1 MPLSAGARLGPYEI
15 VAPLGSGGMG
25 EVYRATDTRL
35 ERAVAIKVLP
45 GAVAVSDQTLER
57 FHREARAASA
67 LNHPGICTIYD
78 VGTDPPFIAMEL
90 LEGETLDQRLTRGP
104 IDGQELLE
112 VALALADALDAAHA
126 RGIVHRDIKPANIFL
141 TGRGPKILDFG
152 LAKTTAAPAVTGFSD
167 QATRSGE
174 AALTD
179 AGSALGTVSYMSP
192 EQIRGTALDARTD
205 LFSFGIVLYE
215 MATGTHPF
223 RGPTS
228 GVILDAILNRAPV
241 PPARVNPDVPPEL
254 QRIVEKC
261 LEKDRALRYQ
271 HASDVR
277 ADLQRVRRDTVSGQ
291 PLASATTTT
300 THHATGIG
308 RRVAVIVPTS
318 IAALALAWAG
328 YQHFR
333 VPPAPQ
339 LTDKDTIVLA
349 EFSNTTGDPV
359 FDETL
364 RQGLAIQL
372 AQSPFLRLIPDER
385 LQAMRLLM
393 GLAADAPLTPQ
404 VARAACER
412 TGSAAVLEG
421 SISSLGTSYV
431 VGLRAK
437 NCRDGAVLDEEQV
450 QVARKEDVLS
460 ALSRIAVTFRTRVG
474 ESLATVEKHS
484 TPLAE
489 ATTPSLEALKAYSQA
504 LKVLASDGD
513 FAATP
518 LFKRAVA
525 IDPQFAIAHARLG
538 LSYFSIGETILS
550 AESFATAR
558 QNRQRASDQER
569 FFIDAS
575 YDLLVTGNLERAR
588 QTCEEWTRTYPRA
601 IEVHGFLSAMV
612 YSVLGEYQKALDES
626 EKLLASDPDLS
637 IAYLQ
642 VAFNNGFLG
651 RLDKSD
657 ETLRQAAARSIE
669 MPELRIQRYGN
680 AFLRGDKPAMDRE
693 VALGRGKTGEED
705 WLSYQEALTL
715 AYAGQLREA
724 RTKTQHAI
732 EVAQHASLPE
742 RAAQFGAG
750 AALWEGLFGNKVEA
764 AAGAVAAL
772 KLSSGRD
779 VRYGAGAALAF
790 AGNSVDCR
798 TLGTE
803 LEARFPEDTV
813 VRVSY
818 LPQLRALLALN
829 DRHPARAVEILQV
842 ASPFELGTPPSNVLG
857 FYGSLYPVYVRGLA
871 YLAAEDGTAAAGNFR
886 RFWITAGSS

>member
-1 MPLSAGARLGPYEI
+1 
-15 VAPLGSGGMG
+15 
-25 EVYRATDTRL
+25 
-35 ERAVAIKVLP
+35 
-45 GAVAVSDQTLER
+45 
-57 FHREARAASA
+57 
-67 LNHPGICTIYD
+67 
-78 VGTDPPFIAMEL
+78 
-90 LEGETLDQRLTRGP
+90 
-104 IDGQELLE
+104 
-112 VALALADALDAAHA
+112 
-126 RGIVHRDIKPANIFL
+126 
-141 TGRGPKILDFG
+141 
-152 LAKTTAAPAVTGFSD
+152 
-167 QATRSGE
+167 
-174 AALTD
+174 
-179 AGSALGTVSYMSP
+179 
-192 EQIRGTALDARTD
+192 
-205 LFSFGIVLYE
+205 
-215 MATGTHPF
+215 
-223 RGPTS
+223 
-228 GVILDAILNRAPV
+228 
-241 PPARVNPDVPPEL
+241 
-254 QRIVEKC
+254 
-261 LEKDRALRYQ
+261 
-271 HASDVR
+271 
-277 ADLQRVRRDTVSGQ
+277 
-291 PLASATTTT
+291 
-300 THHATGIG
+300 
-308 RRVAVIVPTS
+308 
-318 IAALALAWAG
+318 
-328 YQHFR
+328 
-333 VPPAPQ
+333 
-339 LTDKDTIVLA
+339 
-349 EFSNTTGDPV
+349 
-359 FDETL
+359 
-364 RQGLAIQL
+364 
-372 AQSPFLRLIPDER
+372 
-385 LQAMRLLM
+385 M

-513 FAATP
+513 SAATP

-525 IDPQFAIAHARLG
+525 IHPQFAIAHARLG
-538 LSYFSIGETILS
+538 LAYFSIGETILS

-601 IEVHGFLSAMV
+601 IRGPRVP
-612 YSVLGEYQKALDES
+612 LGDG
-626 EKLLASDPDLS
+626 LLRARRVPEGARRVREAPGKRSGSS

-871 YLAAEDGTAAAGNFR
+871 YLAAEDGTAAAREFQKILDHRGIVVNNPIGTLAHLQQGRAFA
-886 RFWITAGSS
+886 ITGDAARAKTVTSTS